1 MYLTNQSP
9 QTIIGRIREFFGNLG
24 SRPAVRQHASITIN
38 TCANSEEAVKDKFDE
53 DVESLETSSG
63 SSTWG
68 KLSKLHFNK
77 RGDIETSRGF
87 TGLWKGRTD
96 NVLDALVRIAGSQVV
111 FFLMWAILIIW
122 VVIGIVYSAPFNWQ
136 VMMQDGQSIQCYL
149 WDTLLMR
156 QQLMSAHEQIHVCGT
171 LRSRIA
177 GYKRVF
183 QLYAPE
189 KDTEVK
195 ESHKSFEME
204 PDQSTISGEIPAK
217 SWYDKLSSCFSRLL
231 GSLPVMI
238 IFWLGIFVWISCNTK
253 PLPTGNSPPFTGETS
268 GSNPRLAKFSDNW
281 QMYINTATA
290 ICLLVSTV
298 FLQNI
303 RARHDKYLVKF
314 LHGIFSMDEKIDY
327 QLRNYYN
334 DFETPSP
341 EVIIFSEDR
350 SSGEKLIDWYADVI
364 GTGTGVVVAVVVFTV
379 WLGIGTPMG
388 WSDDWWIIIGAYT
401 GLIGFLDGF
410 VIRQVYFR
418 IVDHEEINYKK
429 VARDD
434 AEIFDMLGIHCPDE
448 FSGLHIPKRK
458 NSIDYK
464 FSSFINTICSSQWSV
479 LVSVLTILGL
489 IIIASGLRWST
500 TGQLI
505 CNIPTMVI
513 DAFFMIVLLQAHNW
527 ADQQRRIEITALF
540 MRRRH
545 LLAYVEEMYEKNA
558 NSDVKS

>member
-1 MYLTNQSP
+1 M
-9 QTIIGRIREFFGNLG
+9 GRIKEFFGNPG
-24 SRPAVRQHASITIN
+24 SRPDVQQQAPITTK
-38 TCANSEEAVKDKFDE
+38 TCANPEEAVKDKFDE
-53 DVESLETSSG
+53 DVVSLETG
-63 SSTWG
+63 SDSNTEG
-68 KLSKLHFNK
+68 KLSKLQFNK

-87 TGLWKGRTD
+87 TGLLKGRTD
-96 NVLDALVRIAGSQVV
+96 NFLDILVRIAGSQVV

-136 VMMQDGQSIQCYL
+136 VVMQDGQSIQCYL

-156 QQLMSAHEQIHVCGT
+156 QQLMSAHEQVHVCGT

-177 GYKRVF
+177 SYKRLF
-183 QLYAPE
+183 QQHAPE

-195 ESHKSFEME
+195 EVHKSFEVE
-204 PDQSTISGEIPAK
+204 SDQSTISGELPAE

-238 IFWLGIFVWISCNTK
+238 IFWLGIFVWIGCGAK

-268 GSNPRLAKFSDNW
+268 GSNPRMAKFSDSW

-314 LHGIFSMDEKIDY
+314 LHGIFSMDEEIDY
-327 QLRNYYN
+327 QLRKYYN
-334 DFETPSP
+334 DFVTPNP
-341 EVIIFSEDR
+341 VITIHSKNR
-350 SSGEKLIDWYADVI
+350 STGDKLIDWYADVI
-364 GTGTGVVVAVVVFTV
+364 GTGIGVIVAVVVFAV
-379 WLGIGTPMG
+379 WLGIGNPMG
-388 WSDDWWIIIGAYT
+388 WSDDWWLIIGTYT

-418 IVDHEEINYKK
+418 IVGHEEINYRV
-429 VARDD
+429 VAQDD

-448 FSGLHIPKRK
+448 FSGLHTPKRK
-458 NSIDYK
+458 NSIDYRI
-464 FSSFINTICSSQWSV
+464 SSFINTICSSQWSV
-479 LVSVLTILGL
+479 LASVLTILGL

-505 CNIPTMVI
+505 CNTPTMI
-513 DAFFMIVLLQAHNW
+513 IEAFFMIVLLQAHNW
-527 ADQQRRIEITALF
+527 ADQQRRIEVTALF
-540 MRRRH
+540 MRRRY
-545 LLAYVEEMYEKNA
+545 LLAYVEEVYEKDE
-558 NSDVKS
+558 NSNVKA

>member
-1 MYLTNQSP
+1 M
-9 QTIIGRIREFFGNLG
+9 GRIKEFLGNPG
-24 SRPAVRQHASITIN
+24 SRPDVEQQAPVIIN
-38 TCANSEEAVKDKFDE
+38 TCANFEEAVKGKFEE
-53 DVESLETSSG
+53 DVESLETGSE
-63 SSTWG
+63 SSTEV

-87 TGLWKGRTD
+87 TGLLKGRTD
-96 NVLDALVRIAGSQVV
+96 NVLDVIVRIAGSQFV
-111 FFLMWAILIIW
+111 FFLMWAILIVW
-122 VVIGIVYSAPFNWQ
+122 VIIGIVYSAPFNWQ
-136 VMMQDGQSIQCYL
+136 VVMQDGQSIQSYL

-156 QQLMSAHEQIHVCGT
+156 QQLMSAHEQVHVCGT

-177 GYKRVF
+177 GYKRLF
-183 QLYAPE
+183 QLRAPE
-189 KDTEVK
+189 KDKEIK
-195 ESHKSFEME
+195 ESHTSFEME
-204 PDQSTISGEIPAK
+204 LDRSNISGELPAE
-217 SWYDKLSSCFSRLL
+217 SWYDRLSSCFSRLL

-238 IFWLGIFVWISCNTK
+238 IFWLGIFVWIGCGAK

-268 GSNPRLAKFSDNW
+268 GSNPRLSRFSDKW

-303 RARHDKYLVKF
+303 RARHDKYIVKF

-327 QLRNYYN
+327 QLRSYYN
-334 DFETPSP
+334 DFETPNP
-341 EVIIFSEDR
+341 VITISSKSR

-364 GTGTGVVVAVVVFTV
+364 GTGIGVVIAVVVFAI
-379 WLGIGTPMG
+379 WLGIGNPMG
-388 WSDDWWIIIGAYT
+388 WSDDWWLIIGTYT

-418 IVDHEEINYKK
+418 IVEHEEINYKK
-429 VARDD
+429 VAQDD
-434 AEIFDMLGIHCPDE
+434 SEVFDMLGIHCPDE
-448 FSGLHIPKRK
+448 FSGLHVPKRK
-458 NSIDYK
+458 DSIDYK

-505 CNIPTMVI
+505 CNTPTMI
-513 DAFFMIVLLQAHNW
+513 IEAFFMIVLLQAHNW
-527 ADQQRRIEITALF
+527 ADQQRRIEVTALF
-540 MRRRH
+540 MRRRY
-545 LLAYVEEMYEKNA
+545 LLAYVEEAYQKNG
-558 NSDVKS
+558 NSEAFKS

>member
-1 MYLTNQSP
+1 M
-9 QTIIGRIREFFGNLG
+9 GRIKEFFGNPG
-24 SRPAVRQHASITIN
+24 SRPDVEQQAPITIN

-53 DVESLETSSG
+53 DVVSLETDSESN
-63 SSTWG
+63 TEG

-96 NVLDALVRIAGSQVV
+96 NVLDVLVRIAGSQAV
-111 FFLMWAILIIW
+111 FFLMWAILITW

-136 VMMQDGQSIQCYL
+136 VVMQDGQSIQSYL

-156 QQLMSAHEQIHVCGT
+156 QQLMSAHEQVHVCGT

-177 GYKRVF
+177 GYKRLF
-183 QLYAPE
+183 QQHAPE

-204 PDQSTISGEIPAK
+204 SDQSTISGELPAE

-238 IFWLGIFVWISCNTK
+238 IFWLGIFVWIGCGAK

-268 GSNPRLAKFSDNW
+268 GSNPRLAKFSDDW

-334 DFETPSP
+334 DFETPNP
-341 EVIIFSEDR
+341 VITIYSKKR
-350 SSGEKLIDWYADVI
+350 SSGEELIDWYADVI
-364 GTGTGVVVAVVVFTV
+364 GTGIGVVVAVVVFAV

-388 WSDDWWIIIGAYT
+388 WSDDWWLIIGTYT

-418 IVDHEEINYKK
+418 IVGHEEINYKV
-429 VARDD
+429 VAQDD

-464 FSSFINTICSSQWSV
+464 ISSFINTICSSQWSV

-505 CNIPTMVI
+505 CNTPTMI
-513 DAFFMIVLLQAHNW
+513 IEAFFMIVLLQAHNW
-527 ADQQRRIEITALF
+527 ADQQRRIEVTALF
-540 MRRRH
+540 MRRRY
-545 LLAYVEEMYEKNA
+545 LLAYVEEVYEKNG
-558 NSDVKS
+558 NSDVVKS